1 MIVAIASL
9 SVNVAL
15 ISENGR
21 YLGYYRYINQYDDYG
36 LIHVSPAMDITADDY
51 NNEFSIIKTNL
62 FLDCYAQNKVG
73 FSLSFAQDIEGIPI
87 ITLNAN
93 MSNLVGNQ
101 SLLSGLGNCDYHVFV
116 PQDRTKIHGEDNIE
130 FALQTAVGLF
140 GQDTSSIQYEVIYYD
155 NTDVLYFDF
164 LETSKLPVG
173 FDKVENPI
181 FVYCTLSDEQFNT
194 IIQSIDDLTH
204 ESTFN
209 NFLFKL
215 TEEEVENISTISG
228 LKAVSYKSLV
238 DQCGQYKISLL
249 RIVLLNSIISLFLM
263 MLEMVII
270 VTIIKLEYMVN
281 AKELAIKKILGYSVF
296 NKNKTIFLLNICGAG
311 ISIITMIVVS
321 LMFEVTKVS
330 TVLLV
335 GTALTVTEAGLI
347 VFNILEL
354 ERTSIPKILKGGSL

>member
-1 MIVAIASL
+1 M
-9 SVNVAL
+9 
-15 ISENGR
+15 
-21 YLGYYRYINQYDDYG
+21 
-36 LIHVSPAMDITADDY
+36 
-51 NNEFSIIKTNL
+51 
-62 FLDCYAQNKVG
+62 
-73 FSLSFAQDIEGIPI
+73 
-87 ITLNAN
+87 
-93 MSNLVGNQ
+93 
-101 SLLSGLGNCDYHVFV
+101 
-116 PQDRTKIHGEDNIE
+116 
-130 FALQTAVGLF
+130 
-140 GQDTSSIQYEVIYYD
+140 
-155 NTDVLYFDF
+155 
-164 LETSKLPVG
+164 
-173 FDKVENPI
+173 
-181 FVYCTLSDEQFNT
+181 
-194 IIQSIDDLTH
+194 
-204 ESTFN
+204 
-209 NFLFKL
+209 
-215 TEEEVENISTISG
+215 
-228 LKAVSYKSLV
+228 SYKSLV

-321 LMFEVTKVS
+321 LMFEVTKVP